1 MKSLKKDYASK
12 LIDGQQASIKMLD
25 DLKAEILKQP
35 IVNPPTLTIVL
46 VGDRPDSLIYVKSKL
61 AACDKI
67 GVKANF

>member
-1 MKSLKKDYASK
+1 
-12 LIDGQQASIKMLD
+12 MLD

-46 VGDRPDSLIYVKSKL
+46 VGERPDSLIYVKSKL